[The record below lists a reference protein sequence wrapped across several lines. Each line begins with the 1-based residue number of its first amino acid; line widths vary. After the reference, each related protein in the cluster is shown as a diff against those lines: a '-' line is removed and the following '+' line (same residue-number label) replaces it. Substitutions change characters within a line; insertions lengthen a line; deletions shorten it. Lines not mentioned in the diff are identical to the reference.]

1 MEIKNYYLL
10 LELSIDPPEEDPDVI
25 EAAIKKKQALWS
37 KNRTHPTKATQAQQ
51 LIGLIPEIRQVMSDE
66 SLRKR
71 EAKEA
76 KAILLDQEKDAYT
89 RIDRH
94 LAILVGQGS
103 VHKNEIAKLALIDD
117 IDEEKLQQRL
127 ASREKPLKVSGQ
139 LENLF
144 NTGRISDKQ
153 VNKLAKSVG
162 VKKEKIQD
170 LVQKKE
176 RARFQEIDY
185 YLGRCSRRGYVT
197 TDEIGELARIYDL
210 KEDQVLRRVRCP
222 IRKKGDP
229 KADKPKPLDKTVE
242 KQIEDKLNI
251 VGKSS
256 LYEFLELSP
265 GADLE
270 SLQNKSKKKEAEV
283 RRIGQ
288 KDAFTTASG
297 ALAGLCITVFKTE
310 ENRRG
315 YDLARTLS
323 RLEELNG
330 DIEVAGMDGKIRPEL
345 YTLLIRTAV
354 KMGMDIGEAHE
365 YIQGYCR
372 TRKIALAKKK
382 KKVTAANRGPLMWA
396 TAVILVLLVAVGVF
410 VSAKTLQENRL
421 KSAYLEALQAAE
433 SQPELEGREVI
444 LQNFL
449 KYNEP
454 SEYTQRAEN
463 KIQDIRVR
471 IDERDYQKMRD
482 RAAVPPPDGDYA
494 PVIAAYEAYL
504 QDHPRGAH
512 AAEARQ
518 KLAEIKNRIEDR
530 DFEALKTI
538 DETDSEARIQAYN
551 AYFEAYPEGRH
562 IEEVN
567 AMVSDLLDR
576 YYAELK
582 QNLETCEANEDWE
595 TCIELSN
602 DFIAKFRN
610 TEQATDAEGL
620 IKKYENKQQIRSDL
634 TEMKEKAAGMGTDYY
649 GARAL
654 YLEYIE
660 GNPELPSYLKR
671 LLVKEVKILDQKIE
685 AQNRAERE
693 WEEALAFSG
702 DLNAP
707 LVDRIRKMER
717 FIAKYP
723 NGLHVEEAGTV
734 LERLKKEKALEDQRL
749 AMERE
754 EREWREL
761 ISYAQNGQVSL
772 SNRITRLEGFLRQ
785 NPKSRYVSTA
795 RTLLSQLQEQLRLE
809 EERLRRERAERRR
822 RQQAQERIGAAI
834 RNSGGRYVDNG
845 NGTITDTKTGK
856 MWTMLDAAFES
867 NRCLKYQPAVQYV
880 ENLRTGGYR
889 DWRLPTVAELQTI
902 LKTSP
907 FFPTTGSTWFW
918 TTETFSHGWNKK
930 TLIVSSKPETRLE
943 KEAVGVEQC
952 GSALAVRR

>member
-25 EAAIKKKQALWS
+25 EDAIKKKQALWS
-37 KNRTHPTKATQAQQ
+37 KNRNHPTKATQAQQ
-51 LIGLIPEIRQVMSDE
+51 LIGLIPEIRQVMTDE

-76 KAILLDQEKDAYT
+76 KAILLDQQKDAYT

-94 LAILVGQGS
+94 LAILLGKGS
-103 VHKNEIAKLALIDD
+103 VNKNEIAKLARIDE

-127 ASREKPLKVSGQ
+127 ANREKPLQVSGQ

-153 VNKLAKSVG
+153 VNKLARSVG
-162 VKKEKIQD
+162 VEKEKIRT

-197 TDEIGELARIYDL
+197 TDEIGELARIYNV

-222 IRKKGDP
+222 IQKKGNP
-229 KADKPKPLDKTVE
+229 KTDKPKPLDKTVE
-242 KQIEDKLNI
+242 KLIEDKLKI

-256 LYEFLELSP
+256 LYEFLALSP

-270 SLQNKSKKKEAEV
+270 SLQNKSQKKEAEV
-283 RRIGQ
+283 RTIGQ

-297 ALAGLCITVFKTE
+297 ALAGHCIAIFKTE

-345 YTLLIRTAV
+345 YTLLIRTAI

-372 TRKIALAKKK
+372 TRKIALAKSK

-396 TAVILVLLVAVGVF
+396 TAAILVLLVAVGVF

-421 KSAYLEALQAAE
+421 KAAYLEALQAAE

-454 SEYTQRAEN
+454 SEYTRRAEK
-463 KIQDIRVR
+463 KIQDIRAR
-471 IDERDYQKMRD
+471 IDERDYQKVMD
-482 RAAVPPPDGDYA
+482 RAIKPPPGDYA
-494 PVIAAYEAYL
+494 PVIAAYEGYL

-518 KLAEIKNRIEDR
+518 KIDEIKNRIEDR
-530 DFEALKTI
+530 DFEALQSI

-551 AYFEAYPEGRH
+551 AYFEAHPDGRH
-562 IEEVN
+562 TEAVN
-567 AMVSDLLDR
+567 AMVSDLLNR

-582 QNLETCEANEDWE
+582 QNLETCESGEDWE

-602 DFIAKFRN
+602 EFIAKFRN
-610 TEQATDAEGL
+610 TEQAADAEGL
-620 IKKYENKQQIRSDL
+620 IKKYENKLQIRSDL
-634 TEMKEKAAGMGTDYY
+634 TEMKEKAARMGTDYY

-685 AQNRAERE
+685 EQNRAERE

-707 LVDRIRKMER
+707 LTDRILKLER

-723 NGLHVEEAGTV
+723 NGLHLEEAETV
-734 LERLKKEKALEDQRL
+734 LDRLKKEKALEDQRL

-761 ISYAQNGQVSL
+761 VTYAQNGQVAL

-785 NPKSRYVSTA
+785 NPNGKYVSSA
-795 RTLLSQLQEQLRLE
+795 RTLLSQLQEQLRLA

-822 RQQAQERIGAAI
+822 RQQARERIGAAI
-834 RNSGGRYVDNG
+834 QNSGGRYVDNG

-856 MWTMLDAAFES
+856 MWTMLDAAFET
-867 NRCLKYQPAVQYV
+867 NRCLKYQTALQYV
-880 ENLRTGGYR
+880 ENLRTGGYQ

-902 LKTSP
+902 LKTAP
-907 FFPTTGSTWFW
+907 FFPTTASTWFW
-918 TTETFSHGWNKK
+918 TTETFWHGWNKK
-930 TLIVSSKPETRLE
+930 AVIVTSKPETRLE
-943 KEAVGVEQC
+943 KETVEVEQC